1 MSSQV
6 SSEISI
12 GEVSIGEVPIG
23 EDPTSRMRFQNAT
36 GSFVCCRNSRV
47 LRLTE
52 RATAFLNM
60 NGLVGGYKVF
70 ALCRAGVCG
79 AWLGNSFGGLLGC
92 GVCGANLFLRKL

>member
-1 MSSQV
+1 MSWQV
-6 SSEISI
+6 SSE
-12 GEVSIGEVPIG
+12 VSIGG
-23 EDPTSRMRFQNAT
+23 DPTSSMRFQNAT
-36 GSFVCCRNSRV
+36 GSLVYCRNSRV

-60 NGLVGGYKVF
+60 NGFVGGYKVF

-79 AWLGNSFGGLLGC
+79 AWLDNSFESLLGC